1 MLVPSTRDEA
11 CPQDLEASTMS
22 SSDIGTDGART
33 RAPRV
38 VVMGVT
44 GCGKT
49 TAGAALAQ
57 RLRVP
62 FADADDFHP
71 EANVTKMAA
80 GIPLDDDDRSHW
92 LFRLATWLRDH
103 EETGAVIGCS
113 ALKVKYRDILRSG
126 APELTFLHLHGD
138 REVVAARVAGR
149 PGHFMPASLVD
160 SQYDT
165 LEPLREGEAGVAID
179 FALPVDVIIDDYVR
193 AFPAQALPGDPV
205 VPAAS

>member
-1 MLVPSTRDEA
+1 MLVLSTRDEA

-80 GIPLDDDDRSHW
+80 GIPLGFFGVPMAYAVARLGESRDRA
-92 LFRLATWLRDH
+92 RIGLALV
-103 EETGAVIGCS
+103 GV
-113 ALKVKYRDILRSG
+113 
-126 APELTFLHLHGD
+126 
-138 REVVAARVAGR
+138 
-149 PGHFMPASLVD
+149 SLVAFVG
-160 SQYDT
+160 
-165 LEPLREGEAGVAID
+165 LL
-179 FALPVDVIIDDYVR
+179 FAM
-193 AFPAQALPGDPV
+193 G
-205 VPAAS
+205 

>member
-1 MLVPSTRDEA
+1 MLVLSTRDEA

-80 GIPLDDDDRSHW
+80 GIPLDDDDRSPW

-103 EETGAVIGCS
+103 EEIGAVIGCS

>member
-1 MLVPSTRDEA
+1 MLVLSTRDEA

-80 GIPLDDDDRSHW
+80 GIPLDDDDRSPW

-149 PGHFMPASLVD
+149 PGHFMPAALVD

>member
-80 GIPLDDDDRSHW
+80 GIPLDDDDRSPW

-103 EETGAVIGCS
+103 EGTGAVIGCS

-193 AFPAQALPGDPV
+193 ACRTREYSAPP
-205 VPAAS
+205 

>member
-71 EANVTKMAA
+71 PANISKMSA
-80 GIPLDDDDRSHW
+80 GTPLTDEDREP
-92 LFRLATWLRDH
+92 WLRTIAGWLGRND
-103 EETGAVIGCS
+103 GDDLAVL
-113 ALKVKYRDILRSG
+113 AL
-126 APELTFLHLHGD
+126 
-138 REVVAARVAGR
+138 
-149 PGHFMPASLVD
+149 
-160 SQYDT
+160 
-165 LEPLREGEAGVAID
+165 
-179 FALPVDVIIDDYVR
+179 R
-193 AFPAQALPGDPV
+193 AVERGG
-205 VPAAS
+205 

>member
-1 MLVPSTRDEA
+1 MLVLSTRDEA

-80 GIPLDDDDRSHW
+80 GIPLDDDDRSPW
-92 LFRLATWLRDH
+92 LFRLATLLRDH